1 MTVPFA
7 TTATLAGTR
16 HGFCGRSGGVSGGI
30 FASLNTGL
38 GSSDDPG
45 AVTENRRRAAAAVAP
60 GAALVTVH
68 QIHSATAVVADPGF
82 SDAADLAARP
92 QADAL
97 VTTDRTVVLGV
108 LAADCAPV
116 LFADTAAGVV
126 GAAHAGWKGALYG
139 VLPATVAAMERL
151 GARRARIVAAVG
163 PCIAQASYE
172 VQDAYAAP
180 FRAADPAFDRFFRAG
195 RPGHL
200 HFDLEGFVAA
210 QLAAAGVTRV
220 ACLGIDTYGDR
231 PLQLPALGPRGC
243 GRLWPQPVADRAAL
257 TRLRGAGCRPSGPA
271 PARACRRCPTRPR
284 RRR

>member
-1 MTVPFA
+1 MSLPFA
-7 TTATLAGTR
+7 TTPLLAGTR
-16 HGFCGRSGGVSGGI
+16 HGFCGRAGGVSAGI

-38 GSSDDPG
+38 GSSDAPA
-45 AVTENRRRAAAAVAP
+45 AVVENRRRAAAAVAP

-68 QIHSATAVVADPGF
+68 QVHSPVVVVADAAF

-92 QADAL
+92 QADGL
-97 VTTDRTVVLGV
+97 VTGDRRLVLGV

-116 LFADTAAGVV
+116 LFADVAAGVV

-139 VLPATVAAMERL
+139 VLPATVAAMESL
-151 GARRARIVAAVG
+151 GARRERIAAAVG

-180 FRAADPAFDRFFRAG
+180 FRAVDPAFDRFFRAG

-210 QLAAAGVTRV
+210 QLAAAGVQRV
-220 ACLGIDTYGDR
+220 ACLGIDTYAGDHFSYR
-231 PLQLPALGPRGC
+231 RSVHAGEGDYGRNLSLIAL
-243 GRLWPQPVADRAAL
+243 A
-257 TRLRGAGCRPSGPA
+257 
-271 PARACRRCPTRPR
+271 
-284 RRR
+284 